1 MASVP
6 AGLQGPQGQPCA
18 GLWVT
23 VACGHVGTGGLRPCP
38 TETPEGLAVLVSG
51 TVVYKHHFCPH
62 CLSLLLVG
70 SGNSWPVKPPVQGL
84 GEPGSFR
91 AAILQG
97 RRQGWGCSE
106 ARLQAAGL
114 VHLRP
119 ALQTGVRPVP
129 TISAQ
134 GHGSHA
140 VSPVGPRLQGPT
152 SLWKMSAT

>member
-1 MASVP
+1 MRRSVGHSSVRP
-6 AGLQGPQGQPCA
+6 
-18 GLWVT
+18 
-23 VACGHVGTGGLRPCP
+23 CGHRRPEALPNRDTRRTRCVGFGHRGIQASFLSP
-38 TETPEGLAVLVSG
+38 LS
-51 TVVYKHHFCPH
+51 
-62 CLSLLLVG
+62 SLLLVG
-70 SGNSWPVKPPVQGL
+70 SGNSWPIKPPVQGL

-91 AAILQG
+91 AASLQG

-119 ALQTGVRPVP
+119 ALQTGVHPVP